1 MSEPR
6 RVPVASNGQML
17 IPYRGTVPTIGENV
31 YIAPNA
37 AVIGDVVIGA
47 HSSVWFGATIRG
59 DFGPIRIGE
68 RCSVQDSA
76 TVHVFHTE
84 EGPVPTQIGDDVT
97 VGHGAVIEGCVV
109 GNGVLIGANAVILPG
124 VSVGDGSIVAASALI
139 KAGEE
144 VPALSLVA
152 GVPARVIGPVSAAAS
167 SLARFAT
174 AEYVSLQASYRR
186 ERDWSD
192 ITGEPSK

>member
-1 MSEPR
+1 
-6 RVPVASNGQML
+6 ML
-17 IPYRGTVPTIGENV
+17 IRYRGAVPTVGENV

-47 HSSVWFGATIRG
+47 HSSIWFGATVRG

-84 EGPVPTQIGDDVT
+84 EGPMPTEVGDDVT

-124 VSVGDGSIVAASALI
+124 VSIGHGSIVAASALV
-139 KAGEE
+139 KGGEE
-144 VPALSLVA
+144 VPPLSVVA
-152 GVPARVIGPVSAAAS
+152 GVPARVVGPVNAAS
-167 SLARFAT
+167 SSLAQFAA
-174 AEYVSLQASYRR
+174 AEYVALQASYRR
-186 ERDWSD
+186 ERDESD
-192 ITGEPSK
+192 VTRNRSR

>member
-1 MSEPR
+1 
-6 RVPVASNGQML
+6 ML
-17 IPYRGTVPTIGENV
+17 ISYRGAVPTVGETV

-47 HSSVWFGATIRG
+47 HSSIWFGATVRG

-84 EGPVPTQIGDDVT
+84 EGPMPTEVGDDVT

-109 GNGVLIGANAVILPG
+109 GNGVLIGANAVVLPG
-124 VSVGDGSIVAASALI
+124 VSIGHGSIVAASALV
-139 KAGEE
+139 KGGEE
-144 VPALSLVA
+144 VPPLSIVA
-152 GVPARVIGPVSAAAS
+152 GVPARVVGPVNAASS
-167 SLARFAT
+167 SLARFAA
-174 AEYVSLQASYRR
+174 AEYVALQTAYRQ
-186 ERDWSD
+186 ERDGPDVTRNS
-192 ITGEPSK
+192 GR

>member
-1 MSEPR
+1 MSEQR
-6 RVPVASNGQML
+6 TVPLASDGRML
-17 IPYRGTVPTIGENV
+17 IRYRGAVPTIGENV

-47 HSSVWFGATIRG
+47 HSSIWFGATIRG

-84 EGPVPTQIGDDVT
+84 EGPVPTQVGDDVT

-109 GNGVLIGANAVILPG
+109 GNGVLIGANAVLLPG
-124 VSVGDGSIVAASALI
+124 VSVGHGSIIAASALVRG
-139 KAGEE
+139 GEE
-144 VPALSLVA
+144 VPPLTIVA
-152 GVPARVIGPVSAAAS
+152 GVPARVIGPVSAASS
-167 SLARFAT
+167 SLAQFAA
-174 AEYVSLQASYRR
+174 AEYVALQASYRE
-186 ERDWSD
+186 ERDGSD
-192 ITGEPSK
+192 AAGNPRK